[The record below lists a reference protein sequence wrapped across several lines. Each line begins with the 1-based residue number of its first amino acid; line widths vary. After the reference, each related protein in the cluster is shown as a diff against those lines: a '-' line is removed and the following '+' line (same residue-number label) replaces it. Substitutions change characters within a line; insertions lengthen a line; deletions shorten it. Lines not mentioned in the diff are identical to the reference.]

1 MDDSRSS
8 LSAILARCDAGVIS
22 PAVALMEMLIETEDD
37 ALVGRVLA
45 ESTASGRTVHHI
57 AALRE
62 ANRAGCAQIAAMLRS
77 GVDSP
82 PRNASVEEGVA
93 FCARLFDWSVAQSE
107 EASVALY
114 SLGNP
119 ALLDEAT
126 REIARVLGSW
136 GSLGARKRAL
146 DIGCGIG
153 RMERALA
160 PMLGEIE
167 AIDVSERMIAAAR
180 RRCADLSNVV
190 FSRTSGLH
198 LRPFGDE
205 SFDLAFAIDSFPY
218 IVQSGM
224 SLVRAHFAEVA
235 RVLRVGGEL
244 VILNFSYRDNP
255 DTDSADAMALAE
267 NHGFEL
273 LVSGATPFALW
284 NGTAFR
290 LRRSGR

>member
-1 MDDSRSS
+1 MADSRSS
-8 LSAILARCDAGVIS
+8 LSAILARCEAGVIS

-45 ESTASGRTVHHI
+45 ESAASSRTVHHI

-224 SLVRAHFAEVA
+224 SLVRAHFAEIA

-244 VILNFSYRDNP
+244 VILNFSYRDDP
-255 DTDSADAMALAE
+255 DADRADAMALAQ

-273 LVSGATPFALW
+273 LVSGAMPFALW